1 MQTPYDWIT
10 VAIFAAIV
18 VLFLQ
23 RSVGDSPVEDSLLS
37 YFPPAIGCAVANQF
51 GNNGYDAIA
60 IAMIFGVVAY
70 CWLVLKPF
78 AGRS

>member
-23 RSVGDSPVEDSLLS
+23 RSVGDSPVEDRLIS

-51 GNNGYDAIA
+51 GNKGQDLVAILLIGA
-60 IAMIFGVVAY
+60 VLVY
-70 CWLVLKPF
+70 CWVVLKPF
-78 AGRS
+78 ARRS

>member
-10 VAIFAAIV
+10 VAIFAGIV

-23 RSVGDSPVEDSLLS
+23 RSVGESPVEDRLIS

-51 GNNGYDAIA
+51 GNKGYDAIA
-60 IAMIFGVVAY
+60 IALILGALAY
-70 CWLVLKPF
+70 CWVVLKPF

>member
-1 MQTPYDWIT
+1 MQTPYDWVT
-10 VAIFAAIV
+10 VAIFAGIV

-23 RSVGDSPVEDSLLS
+23 RSVGDSPVEDSLIS

-51 GNNGYDAIA
+51 GNKEQHAIA
-60 IAMIFGVVAY
+60 IAMIVGVLAY
-70 CWLVLKPF
+70 CWYVLKPF

>member
-23 RSVGDSPVEDSLLS
+23 RSVGDSPVDDSLIS
-37 YFPPAIGCAVANQF
+37 YFPPAIGCAISNQF
-51 GNNGYDAIA
+51 GNKGHDAIA
-60 IAMIFGVVAY
+60 LILIGAVLLY
-70 CWLVLKPF
+70 CWVVLKPF

>member
-23 RSVGDSPVEDSLLS
+23 RSVGDSPVEDSLVS
-37 YFPPAIGCAVANQF
+37 
-51 GNNGYDAIA
+51 
-60 IAMIFGVVAY
+60 
-70 CWLVLKPF
+70 
-78 AGRS
+78 

>member
-23 RSVGDSPVEDSLLS
+23 RSVGDSPVEDRLIS
-37 YFPPAIGCAVANQF
+37 YFPPALGCAIANQF
-51 GNNGYDAIA
+51 GNRGDD
-60 IAMIFGVVAY
+60 VVAILLIGAVLVY
-70 CWLVLKPF
+70 CWVVLKPF
-78 AGRS
+78 AGRT